1 MPSVPFHNVVAST
14 AEDRLIFFSG
24 SRFVLVDATTGAILA
39 APSESEAESSEKY
52 PGTEW
57 IPQNLLPTKQIR
69 GAAWHDATQTVAI
82 TTDDKDMQLWKRSP
96 GHSWTLLNTRETIK
110 RTNCLLFSPC
120 GVFVFVGDKFGDVY
134 RYIVDDPEKQAELI
148 LGHVSMLTDVL
159 WSHDGKHILTADRD
173 EKIRVSKYP
182 HAFDIVEFCLGH
194 EQFISRMILLPEAP
208 GLVVSGGGDTFL
220 IVWDYLTGSIV
231 QKLDV
236 LDPEK
241 IDMKTTGVLS
251 IKYSRSS
258 KSLAIIFEQQNIV
271 LIVDASNG
279 RELVIRQTLE
289 TPYAPLEISFDCN
302 GMLWIVMAVSDD
314 EPRVAIS
321 TLVDGKYEA
330 PTASHVLLQQLS
342 QYVTET
348 ADEIPSLFEFHKLR
362 KWSGNSHYHDQKNA
376 QKRQRDEVFAAS
388 KKRKNPTHEGAFRP
402 KSQAKV
408 DAAEEQEETDG
419 NHQQHNKKAT
429 KQEEGKVECESKA
442 VHDSNADTGLL
453 SDTHDIGA
461 THKAAVSPIMLISK
475 DNRKKIYQYLF
486 QEGVLVA
493 KKDFNLP
500 KHGEIDVPNLQVL
513 KALQSLESR
522 GYVKS
527 QFSWQYY
534 YYSLTNEGIEYLR
547 EYLHLPA
554 EIVPRTFI
562 RTTKTVGT
570 RSGRPEGERAPRE
583 YAPRGDNEYRRRD
596 DGEKK
601 EGAAGDYKPEFRGG
615 VGRGSRPL

>member
-1 MPSVPFHNVVAST
+1 MPVQCTLLFFLFPLHDPPLNVKSLFINST
-14 AEDRLIFFSG
+14 CIYEWAFIR
-24 SRFVLVDATTGAILA
+24 TGAILA

-96 GHSWTLLNTRETIK
+96 GHSWTLLNT
-110 RTNCLLFSPC
+110 SPC

-182 HAFDIVEFCLGH
+182 HAFDIVEFALGMSKNRYEDH
-194 EQFISRMILLPEAP
+194 WCFE
-208 GLVVSGGGDTFL
+208 
-220 IVWDYLTGSIV
+220 Y
-231 QKLDV
+231 
-236 LDPEK
+236 
-241 IDMKTTGVLS
+241 
-251 IKYSRSS
+251 KYSRSS

-453 SDTHDIGA
+453 SDTHDVNQASEPSGDHA
-461 THKAAVSPIMLISK
+461 SSASPI
-475 DNRKKIYQYLF
+475 
-486 QEGVLVA
+486 
-493 KKDFNLP
+493 
-500 KHGEIDVPNLQVL
+500 VL
-513 KALQSLESR
+513 K
-522 GYVKS
+522 
-527 QFSWQYY
+527 
-534 YYSLTNEGIEYLR
+534 
-547 EYLHLPA
+547 
-554 EIVPRTFI
+554 
-562 RTTKTVGT
+562 
-570 RSGRPEGERAPRE
+570 
-583 YAPRGDNEYRRRD
+583 
-596 DGEKK
+596 
-601 EGAAGDYKPEFRGG
+601 
-615 VGRGSRPL
+615 